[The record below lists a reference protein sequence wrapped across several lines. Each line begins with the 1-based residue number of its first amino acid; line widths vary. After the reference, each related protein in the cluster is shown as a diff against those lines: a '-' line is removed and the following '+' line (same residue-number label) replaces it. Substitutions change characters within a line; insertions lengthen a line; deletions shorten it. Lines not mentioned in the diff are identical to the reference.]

1 MLRNK
6 KKYLVLLLAAMIM
19 IPMSIYAQPPE
30 KDGDRTEEHLMHG
43 KKEMGPHPMIPDL
56 TDKQQEKMKD
66 LQVEHMKMVQPI
78 MNEIGELKAKLHT
91 LETVKAPNMV
101 EINKLIDDIGQ
112 QHTKIMKLKAAHM
125 QEIRKLLTDEQ
136 RVFFDDHGPDHGR
149 EMKHHNP
156 QMQKKQ
162 H

>member
-1 MLRNK
+1 MLKNK
-6 KKYLVLLLAAMIM
+6 KKYLMLLLAAMIM

-30 KDGDRTEEHLMHG
+30 RDGDHIEEHWMHG
-43 KKEMGPHPMIPDL
+43 KKEQGLHPMIPDL
-56 TDKQQEKMKD
+56 TDKQKEKMKD
-66 LQVEHMKMVQPI
+66 LHVEHMKTVQPI
-78 MNEIGELKAKLHT
+78 KNEIGELKAKLHT
-91 LETVKAPNMV
+91 LQTGEKPNMV

-136 RVFFDDHGPDHGR
+136 RVFFDAHKPCHGSK
-149 EMKHHNP
+149 MKHHDP